1 MKITDIVNITSLNEA
16 GSWQDL
22 YAANQST
29 ISDPNKIQI
38 GQKINLPGGGT
49 YTVQKGDTLSKI
61 ARQQS
66 GGAAQS
72 GRGAKPSPTA
82 AVAAAAKD
90 AENLTPY
97 SMTADVAGVTGL
109 AAAAGQFLP
118 KVGGTIAKVVPGLN
132 TVYQGADALRRA
144 SLGDYTGSAISAAGA
159 VPVLGL
165 PAVAAQAV
173 RDKYRTGSFFPSD
186 QELKTAVDKN
196 KGTKSTT
203 DASNLKEDSK
213 IMNKKQLKKRLEKL
227 EETKFHMIQRMH
239 DRAIAEGK
247 ADAAIRFG
255 KMLRGLGGGMDA
267 LPASTVRKGGQTF
280 DKVRGVDSELKYV
293 NRANPKDIKSLDDI
307 KNIGDRK
314 PAVWRKGGPGAASA
328 AERTAV
334 GSTRA
339 SRLAGAA
346 EKTGKPLGR
355 GTTAAIAAT
364 GGGMIGAALGMDDDG
379 QGPKPTPLVIAP
391 NPAPSRDNLPSP
403 SSTEGPQARA
413 PTMSDRAATGD
424 DQRLLG
430 INKSNQNKTTS
441 TPVPDV
447 AAKPNNDSGGAAK
460 PSTALYAVDTKATA
474 DRDRVAAKFNND
486 SGGAAKP
493 GTAPYAVDQEAT
505 DARNRVAAKLKE
517 ELQHILRLAGRK

>member
-1 MKITDIVNITSLNEA
+1 MRLTDIVSITSLNEA

-72 GRGAKPSPTA
+72 GRGAKPRPTA
-82 AVAAAAKD
+82 APVAAAVKD

-109 AAAAGQFLP
+109 AAVAGQFLP

-196 KGTKSTT
+196 KGTKSTV
-203 DASNLKEDSK
+203 DASNLKEDNK

-227 EETKFHMIQRMH
+227 EETKFQMIQRMH

-255 KMLRGLGGGMDA
+255 KMLRGLGGGADA
-267 LPASTVRKGGQTF
+267 LPASTIRKGGQTF

-293 NRANPKDIKSLDDI
+293 NRVNPKDIKSLDDI

-314 PAVWRKGGPGAASA
+314 PAVWRKGGPGAASS
-328 AERTAV
+328 AEQTAV

-364 GGGMIGAALGMDDDG
+364 GGGLIGYGFGMGDNDD
-379 QGPKPTPLVIAP
+379 QGPKPTIVPDPKPTPPRVRP
-391 NPAPSRDNLPSP
+391 PSDNLPSP
-403 SSTEGPQARA
+403 SPTEGPQSLA
-413 PTMSDRAATGD
+413 PTMSDRAEVGD
-424 DQRLLG
+424 DPHLLG
-430 INKSNQNKTTS
+430 IDKLNQNKTTS
-441 TPVPDV
+441 TSVSDIQDYASLGAAASKKSNL
-447 AAKPNNDSGGAAK
+447 AAKPSIDSGGAAK
-460 PSTALYAVDTKATA
+460 P
-474 DRDRVAAKFNND
+474 
-486 SGGAAKP
+486 KP
-493 GTAPYAVDQEAT
+493 APWVVDQEAT
-505 DARNRVAAKLKE
+505 DARNRVAAKLQE
-517 ELQHILRLAGRK
+517 ELQDILRLAGRK

>member
-1 MKITDIVNITSLNEA
+1 
-16 GSWQDL
+16 
-22 YAANQST
+22 
-29 ISDPNKIQI
+29 
-38 GQKINLPGGGT
+38 
-49 YTVQKGDTLSKI
+49 
-61 ARQQS
+61 
-66 GGAAQS
+66 
-72 GRGAKPSPTA
+72 
-82 AVAAAAKD
+82 
-90 AENLTPY
+90 
-97 SMTADVAGVTGL
+97 
-109 AAAAGQFLP
+109 
-118 KVGGTIAKVVPGLN
+118 
-132 TVYQGADALRRA
+132 
-144 SLGDYTGSAISAAGA
+144 
-159 VPVLGL
+159 
-165 PAVAAQAV
+165 
-173 RDKYRTGSFFPSD
+173 
-186 QELKTAVDKN
+186 
-196 KGTKSTT
+196 
-203 DASNLKEDSK
+203 
-213 IMNKKQLKKRLEKL
+213 
-227 EETKFHMIQRMH
+227 MH